1 MPWDF
6 SFSILI
12 TNCHSTYVQFN
23 IYFKCLH
30 KKRFARKSAPTPY
43 PQALCKPGEMDSPPT
58 SQPTGQPTTYEQN
71 LLYISDQQQYARF
84 LLTLTFF
91 VLILAC
97 YLKRAYS
104 RCYCQ
109 CSMKGRRDVETEQ
122 AVLEAALERRNDA
135 GAEMHGSFGPLHTRI
150 TGPIG
155 SHYASRAISGSPFAA
170 GRQASNT
177 AELCNEQCSTC
188 SEFAVADLPGRPCY
202 CSQCHKK
209 QPLRGHSP
217 VKTTATAVPPAA
229 REVGREEEAGRGE
242 GPPVICAV
250 VSGHEPS
257 HGECDLP
264 SVVASVV
271 PAPASGQSLWGGV
284 AQAEAFFCRE
294 DSAATGE
301 GRGGGRER

>member
-1 MPWDF
+1 
-6 SFSILI
+6 
-12 TNCHSTYVQFN
+12 
-23 IYFKCLH
+23 
-30 KKRFARKSAPTPY
+30 
-43 PQALCKPGEMDSPPT
+43 MDSPPT

-71 LLYISDQQQYARF
+71 LLYISDQQQYART

-91 VLILAC
+91 ALILAC

-104 RCYCQ
+104 QCYCQ
-109 CSMKGRRDVETEQ
+109 CSMRGRRHVETGQ
-122 AVLEAALERRNDA
+122 AALEAALERRNDA
-135 GAEMHGSFGPLHTRI
+135 GAEMRGSFGPYPRI
-150 TGPIG
+150 TGPILF
-155 SHYASRAISGSPFAA
+155 HYAPRAIYMHGSPPFTA

-177 AELCNEQCSTC
+177 AEVCNEQCSTC

-202 CSQCHKK
+202 CSLCHKK
-209 QPLRGHSP
+209 QPQPLRGRGRGHSP
-217 VKTTATAVPPAA
+217 VRTTATVAPPTA

-242 GPPVICAV
+242 GPPVACAV

-257 HGECDLP
+257 HGGGGGCDLP
-264 SVVASVV
+264 SVVVASAV
-271 PAPASGQSLWGGV
+271 PAPTSGQGVWGV

>member
-1 MPWDF
+1 M
-6 SFSILI
+6 
-12 TNCHSTYVQFN
+12 STST
-23 IYFKCLH
+23 
-30 KKRFARKSAPTPY
+30 R
-43 PQALCKPGEMDSPPT
+43 EPPT

-71 LLYISDQQQYARF
+71 LLYISDQQQYART

-104 RCYCQ
+104 QCYCQ
-109 CSMKGRRDVETEQ
+109 CCMRGRRHVETGQ
-122 AVLEAALERRNDA
+122 AALEAALERRNDA
-135 GAEMHGSFGPLHTRI
+135 GAEMRGSFGPHPRI
-150 TGPIG
+150 TGPILF
-155 SHYASRAISGSPFAA
+155 HYAPRAMNGSPFTA

-177 AELCNEQCSTC
+177 AEVCNEQCSTC
-188 SEFAVADLPGRPCY
+188 SEFAVVDLPGQPCY

-209 QPLRGHSP
+209 QPLRGRGPSP
-217 VKTTATAVPPAA
+217 CRTTATATAAPPAA

-242 GPPVICAV
+242 GPPVACAV

-257 HGECDLP
+257 HGGGGGYDLP
-264 SVVASVV
+264 SVVVASVV
-271 PAPASGQSLWGGV
+271 PSPASGQGLWGV

-294 DSAATGE
+294 DSAATGG